1 MRMDLKV
8 FTQFLKAQSFL
19 NNYTPADM
27 VVTSEKE
34 IKIVKEVLNLESMGV
49 EELNMMRDFIVLYYE
64 HVRKGIPRE
73 DSRWFKYLNGMMS
86 VTTVIDLVIDKKEK

>member
-1 MRMDLKV
+1 MRPDLKV

-27 VVTSEKE
+27 VVTSKKE
-34 IKIVKEVLNLESMGV
+34 IEIVTEALNLEHMTP
-49 EELNMMRDFIVLYYE
+49 EELDVMRDFIVLYYE

-73 DSRWFKYLNGMMS
+73 DDRWFRYLNSMMS